1 LGDVGEGLMRYYK
14 QFHKIKYVYII
25 PLVLGVGCLSLV
37 ISRTGLDSGIILFL
51 CGVVF
56 LMGGWVIRKGHS
68 HYLEINDEKIIHRG
82 FRNWTIRKSDVTR
95 VVGGRKGWFNDNE
108 LYLRI
113 VADKEEFVVDDGFLS
128 DEEHMKEMERAIG
141 SH

>member
-1 LGDVGEGLMRYYK
+1 MRYYK

-25 PLVLGVGCLSLV
+25 PLVLGVACLSLV
-37 ISRTGLDSGIILFL
+37 ISQTGLDSGIVLFL

-56 LMGGWVIRKGHS
+56 LMGGLIIRKGHS
-68 HYLEINDEKIIHRG
+68 HYLEIDDEKIIHRG

-95 VVGGRKGWFNDNE
+95 VEGGRKGWFNDNE

-113 VADKEEFVVDDGFLS
+113 VADKKEFVVDDGFLT
-128 DEEHMKEMERAIG
+128 DEEHMKEMEKVIA

>member
-1 LGDVGEGLMRYYK
+1 MRYYK
-14 QFHKIKYVYII
+14 QFNKTNYVYIL
-25 PLVLGVGCLSLV
+25 PLVLGVVCLSLV
-37 ISRTGLDSGIILFL
+37 FSQTGLDSGIILFL

-68 HYLEINDEKIIHRG
+68 HYLEIDDEQIIHRG

-113 VADKEEFVVDDGFLS
+113 VADKEEFVVDEGFLT
-128 DEEHMKEMERAIG
+128 DEEHMKEMERVIG
-141 SH
+141 SN

>member
-1 LGDVGEGLMRYYK
+1 MRYYK

-25 PLVLGVGCLSLV
+25 PLVLGVVCLSLV
-37 ISRTGLDSGIILFL
+37 ISQTGLDSGMILFL

-56 LMGGWVIRKGHS
+56 LMGGWIIRQGQR
-68 HYLEINDEKIIHRG
+68 HYLEIDDKKIIHRG

-95 VVGGRKGWFNDNE
+95 VERGRKGWFNDNE

-113 VADKEEFVVDDGFLS
+113 IADKEEFVVDDGFLT
-128 DEEHMKEMERAIG
+128 DEEHMQELEKVIG